1 MSQERAV
8 RTMAAVA
15 VPLFWSNAV
24 LPRLR
29 LGIRGR
35 TAANAGFATAYAVAL
50 RAEPG
55 RWSKSGV
62 RCGLLAAS
70 VVVAGYAAALAVPS
84 LRWQLAELAER
95 APAVSTQEWVA
106 VHIPLGTVYSEEL
119 VFRGTL
125 DPMLDRLFGPRAGA
139 LVGATTFG
147 LWHITPARAVGDSVP
162 ATVAVT
168 TAGGLVF
175 GLLRRRTAGTAA
187 PALLHLAMNA
197 GGAIAPRLARH
208 FPGSARAM
216 RVARS
221 DLGTTVDE
229 FATPASDIPRAR

>member
-1 MSQERAV
+1 M
-8 RTMAAVA
+8 A
-15 VPLFWSNAV
+15 VPLLWSNAV

-35 TAANAGFATAYAVAL
+35 TAANAGFATAYALTL

-55 RWSKSGV
+55 RWSWSGV

-70 VVVAGYAAALAVPS
+70 VVAAGYAAALAVPS

-95 APAVSTQEWVA
+95 GPDVSTREWVV

-125 DPMLDRLFGPRAGA
+125 DPLLDRVFGPRAGA
-139 LVGATTFG
+139 VLGATTFG
-147 LWHITPARAVGDSVP
+147 LWHMTPARAAGDSVP
-162 ATVAVT
+162 ATVAAT

-175 GLLRRRTAGTAA
+175 GWLRRRTAGTAA

-197 GGAIAPRLARH
+197 GGAVAPRLARRLR
-208 FPGSARAM
+208 GSARGMAGTPWE
-216 RVARS
+216 
-221 DLGTTVDE
+221 LGTTVDE
-229 FATPASDIPRAR
+229 FTTAASGIPRSR